1 MPEGS
6 LCSAKEALGVE
17 AAADWIVRHL
27 RPTRSDLC
35 RTNVRPSREQVVTQA
50 ARESPRTSS
59 ASSLSSHDRM
69 STVTASTS
77 STSVNTDCSD
87 NERSVS
93 ASSSGSLQDCRGPFG
108 TPPLGSQ
115 LLEAGPPMEECVQV
129 ELAPPLH
136 ARKADLARNNNNN
149 TPDRM
154 SLDVNFLQAPLS
166 PIATRAMAPNPK
178 LSYVDRVVMEIIE
191 TERMY
196 VQDLR
201 SIIEDYLGCI
211 IDALDLPIRP
221 EHVSALFGN
230 IEDIYEFNSDLLQD
244 LDRCHHDPVA
254 IARCF
259 VDKSQD
265 FDIYTQYCTNYPNSV
280 AALTECMRN
289 KILAKFFRERQSTL
303 KRYLPLGSYLL
314 KPVQRIL
321 KYHLLL
327 QEIAKHFDTNQ
338 EGYVVI
344 EEAIDTM
351 TGVAWYIND
360 MKRKHEH
367 AIRLQEVQSLLINW
381 NGPDLTTYGELV
393 LEGTFRIHRAKNERT
408 LFLFDKVLLLAKK
421 RGEHFVYKTHIMCTA
436 LMLNEGTRN
445 SLCFDL
451 FHYKNPKQQHAVQ
464 AKTVE
469 EKRLWTHH
477 IKRLILENHHAI
489 VPQKAKEAI
498 LEIDSY
504 YPSKYR
510 YSPERSKKSIS
521 TQSTEEFLSCR
532 RGRRQSEPTKQI
544 LKSLVQS
551 VSLKHAGSDGEL
563 LGNKDSLNSMM
574 GVSTLGSST
583 SEPESERHD
592 TENNLAQS
600 KDSLELLNASDS
612 EETAR
617 GTEYVREGLEPEE
630 ELMIEGDQVA
640 DFASSLLA
648 AISCWHYR
656 ARALLSAKFSMTEDP
671 VVLQEVKGCKRQN
684 SQPSGNAEKRRGW
697 DIDVSEVLAPGVEPI
712 SVQQMVT
719 EACQSALEEIQS
731 DSEAARSPE
740 ETKEVAEVLE
750 QVDVEV
756 SDSVREAVESAT
768 EGSFNEAGEEPKHL
782 SSEESTDEEEQERNP
797 RSILPPSVLG
807 QASFIAGHF
816 MNSRS
821 RRNSLAADDG
831 RPYGCP
837 TPKVTSRQ
845 SSLENGDKVLW
856 NSGTVDTSSDCQ
868 VSVSQTNNSQ
878 EKQFDEPNLSTLEDV
893 SSEVDR
899 NIPRR
904 RDSTLSRQDRLLIE
918 KIKSYYD
925 NAEHEDAN
933 FSIRRRESLS
943 YIPAGLVRNSISR
956 LNSQNKEE
964 DLREATLRKRFAAS
978 NAAVPFG
985 NGTST
990 CTLLDLP
997 ITQRNSHSSSPGSS
1011 ALSEPR
1017 QPASNHPV
1025 EESPPLEFS
1034 RDTNLLSQDPIVENE
1049 FRPSV
1054 EMIKIWQM
1062 MENVPDTAAEPPK
1075 RVEQKHEATLK
1086 PELFEPNSEMLKK
1099 REVEN
1104 PEQCQIK
1111 QLSNGRIIFGLDFNE
1126 PLVIVEESDLSAIK
1140 EESPLSSPASFACES
1155 GLQGRPKSIAETGD
1169 SKNVEDLLF
1178 VHKST
1183 SLSQAP
1189 ELPKCSES
1197 ENKTAPPHTRSSF
1210 IQKRHD
1216 RVAPSTRPHVAQA
1229 ETRAQS
1235 EELLREVTEKMKTKV
1250 YQLARIYSQRI
1261 KNSQPVVRKRR
1272 QHLEEELMNDEE
1284 ERENEMAKLPDL
1296 QEDQKEMVVAADEPK
1311 MTLSLPRYEHVI
1323 IQEQMLLA
1331 PLMEEPS
1338 TPSPSKD
1345 SQVFLPFSTRI
1356 PSPRRSVISP
1366 NLVSPARFHSRSPLS
1381 PTEMEN
1387 FLWPDVRELRSKYA
1401 SVDGQFAKMATQR
1414 AAAANLLRPAEG
1426 AYSKLGRVIK
1436 SMSMPNGMMEGR
1448 LSNFSSPEHE
1458 DSSKPSSAKV
1468 LLSKSAPG
1476 TGVRKQLHSDSSIQ
1490 YLLQTA
1496 PESSFRNHV
1505 TCSRTAS
1512 PDFRCAEQSSS
1523 SDSKHCHFTEDA
1535 ESTHYVSSEF
1545 TLQDDQKVI
1554 ILENLPCAGDG
1565 LSSHRNDQTTKGGSG
1580 VGHVQIRSPT
1590 SQEKISIRAVVERC
1604 RAYQESEEYKMRQEC
1619 EGMSWRQGPA
1629 NSTAKHRSSKGA
1641 EKEASSTKQLSE
1653 PRKEMSQQSRRT
1665 DLGQQGLVK
1674 NLRDKFQSLSSA
1686 R

>member
-1 MPEGS
+1 MT
-6 LCSAKEALGVE
+6 ALNRRITK
-17 AAADWIVRHL
+17 WL
-27 RPTRSDLC
+27 
-35 RTNVRPSREQVVTQA
+35 
-50 ARESPRTSS
+50 ESPRTSS

-87 NERSVS
+87 YERSVS

-129 ELAPPLH
+129 ELAPPLR

-211 IDALDLPIRP
+211 IDAMDLPIRP

-244 LDRCHHDPVA
+244 LDRCDHDPVA

-327 QEIAKHFDTNQ
+327 QEIAKHFDTSQ

-551 VSLKHAGSDGEL
+551 GSDGEL

-583 SEPESERHD
+583 IEPESERHD

-630 ELMIEGDQVA
+630 ELMIEGDQ
-640 DFASSLLA
+640 
-648 AISCWHYR
+648 
-656 ARALLSAKFSMTEDP
+656 TEDP

-697 DIDVSEVLAPGVEPI
+697 DIDVSEVLTPGVEPI

-731 DSEAARSPE
+731 DSETAHSPE

-756 SDSVREAVESAT
+756 SDSVRGAVVSAT
-768 EGSFNEAGEEPKHL
+768 ECSFNEAGEEPKHL

-831 RPYGCP
+831 RSYGCP

-845 SSLENGDKVLW
+845 SSLENGDNVLW
-856 NSGTVDTSSDCQ
+856 NSGTFDTSADCQ
-868 VSVSQTNNSQ
+868 VSVSQANNSQ
-878 EKQFDEPNLSTLEDV
+878 EKQFDEPNLSNLEDV
-893 SSEVDR
+893 SSEADR

-943 YIPAGLVRNSISR
+943 YIPAGLVRNSISK

-964 DLREATLRKRFAAS
+964 DLREAMLRKRFAAS
-978 NAAVPFG
+978 NAAVSFG
-985 NGTST
+985 NGPST
-990 CTLLDLP
+990 CALLDLP
-997 ITQRNSHSSSPGSS
+997 TTQRNSHSSSLGSS

-1017 QPASNHPV
+1017 QPDFNDPV
-1025 EESPPLEFS
+1025 EESPPLDFS
-1034 RDTNLLSQDPIVENE
+1034 RDTNSLSQDPIVENE

-1054 EMIKIWQM
+1054 EMIKIWQV
-1062 MENVPDTAAEPPK
+1062 MENMPDSAAEPPK

-1086 PELFEPNSEMLKK
+1086 PEVFEPNSEMLKK

-1104 PEQCQIK
+1104 LEQCQIK

-1126 PLVIVEESDLSAIK
+1126 PLVIVEDSDLSAIK

-1178 VHKST
+1178 VHKSA

-1189 ELPKCSES
+1189 LCVQLPKCSGS
-1197 ENKTAPPHTRSSF
+1197 ENKTALPHTRSSF
-1210 IQKRHD
+1210 TQKRHD
-1216 RVAPSTRPHVAQA
+1216 RLAPSTRPHVAQA
-1229 ETRAQS
+1229 GTRAQS

-1261 KNSQPVVRKRR
+1261 KNSKPVVRKRR

-1284 ERENEMAKLPDL
+1284 ERENEMDKLPDL
-1296 QEDQKEMVVAADEPK
+1296 QEDQKEMVVDADEPK
-1311 MTLSLPRYEHVI
+1311 VTLSLPRYEHVI

-1345 SQVFLPFSTRI
+1345 SQAFLPFFTRI

-1366 NLVSPARFHSRSPLS
+1366 NLVSPTRFHSRSPLS
-1381 PTEMEN
+1381 PTEMET

-1414 AAAANLLRPAEG
+1414 AAAANLLRPTEG
-1426 AYSKLGRVIK
+1426 AYSKLGRVAK

-1448 LSNFSSPEHE
+1448 LSHFSSPEHE
-1458 DSSKPSSAKV
+1458 DSSKPSNAKV
-1468 LLSKSAPG
+1468 QLSKTAPG

-1505 TCSRTAS
+1505 MCSRTAS

-1545 TLQDDQKVI
+1545 TLQDDQTVI

-1565 LSSHRNDQTTKGGSG
+1565 LSSHRNDQVTKGGSG
-1580 VGHVQIRSPT
+1580 EGYVQIRSPT
-1590 SQEKISIRAVVERC
+1590 SHEKISIRAVVERC
-1604 RAYQESEEYKMRQEC
+1604 RAYQESEEYKMRQES
-1619 EGMSWRQGPA
+1619 EGKSWRQGPA
-1629 NSTAKHRSSKGA
+1629 NSTAKPRSSKGA
-1641 EKEASSTKQLSE
+1641 EKEVSSTNQLSE
-1653 PRKEMSQQSRRT
+1653 PRKEMSQLSRRT

-1686 R
+1686 M

>member
-6 LCSAKEALGVE
+6 LCSAKEAPAVE
-17 AAADWIVRHL
+17 
-27 RPTRSDLC
+27 
-35 RTNVRPSREQVVTQA
+35 
-50 ARESPRTSS
+50 ESPRTSS

-87 NERSVS
+87 NERPVS
-93 ASSSGSLQDCRGPFG
+93 AGSSGSLQDFRGPFG
-108 TPPLGSQ
+108 TPPPGNQ
-115 LLEAGPPMEECVQV
+115 PLEARTQMEECVRV
-129 ELAPPLH
+129 EQAPPLH
-136 ARKADLARNNNNN
+136 ALKADRACNNNNN

-154 SLDVNFLQAPLS
+154 SMDVNFLQVPLS

-327 QEIAKHFDTNQ
+327 QEIAKHFDASQ
-338 EGYVVI
+338 EGYEVI

-421 RGEHFVYKTHIMCTA
+421 RGEHFIYKTHILCSA
-436 LMLNEGTRN
+436 LMLIESTRD
-445 SLCFDL
+445 SLCFGLSD
-451 FHYKNPKQQHAVQ
+451 YKNPKQQHTVQ

-477 IKRLILENHHAI
+477 IKRLILDNHHAI
-489 VPQKAKEAI
+489 IPQKAKEAI
-498 LEIDSY
+498 LEMDSY

-510 YSPERSKKSIS
+510 YSPERSKKSMS
-521 TQSTEEFLSCR
+521 TQPMEEFLSCR

-563 LGNKDSLNSMM
+563 LGNKDSLNSMT
-574 GVSTLGSST
+574 GVSTRGPST
-583 SEPESERHD
+583 SEAEGERHD
-592 TENNLAQS
+592 SEDILAQS

-617 GTEYVREGLEPEE
+617 GTEFVQEGLEPEE

-671 VVLQEVKGCKRQN
+671 VELQEVKGCKRQN

-697 DIDVSEVLAPGVEPI
+697 DIDTSASEELAPDVEPI
-712 SVQQMVT
+712 SVQQLVT

-731 DSEAARSPE
+731 DSETAHSPE
-740 ETKEVAEVLE
+740 EAKEPDEASEDI
-750 QVDVEV
+750 DVEG
-756 SDSVREAVESAT
+756 SDPGQGAVESAT
-768 EGSFNEAGEEPKHL
+768 DSFNEADEEPKHF
-782 SSEESTDEEEQERNP
+782 SSEESTDEEEQDRDSP
-797 RSILPPSVLG
+797 SILPPSVLG
-807 QASFIAGHF
+807 QASLIAGHF

-821 RRNSLAADDG
+821 RRNSLAADDS
-831 RPYGCP
+831 RSYGCP
-837 TPKVTSRQ
+837 TPKATSRQ
-845 SSLENGDKVLW
+845 SSLENGDKVLR
-856 NSGTVDTSSDCQ
+856 NSGTFDTNANCK
-868 VSVSQTNNSQ
+868 VSVSQVNNSP
-878 EKQFDEPNLSTLEDV
+878 EKHFEEPDFSGLEDG
-893 SSEVDR
+893 SSEMDR

-904 RDSTLSRQDRLLIE
+904 RDSTLSRRDRLLIE

-943 YIPAGLVRNSISR
+943 YIPAGLVRNSISK
-956 LNSQNKEE
+956 LNSQKKEE
-964 DLREATLRKRFAAS
+964 DLREATLRRRFAAS
-978 NAAVPFG
+978 SATVAHG
-985 NGTST
+985 NGPPT

-997 ITQRNSHSSSPGSS
+997 DAITQTSSRSSSGSGQI
-1011 ALSEPR
+1011 SEPQ
-1017 QPASNHPV
+1017 QPVSNNHV
-1025 EESPPLEFS
+1025 EESLPLDFS
-1034 RDTNLLSQDPIVENE
+1034 RDTSIISQDPIAEDE

-1054 EMIKIWQM
+1054 DMIKIWQE
-1062 MENVPDTAAEPPK
+1062 MESMSDTAAEPPK
-1075 RVEQKHEATLK
+1075 RAEQKHETALR
-1086 PELFEPNSEMLKK
+1086 PNSEMLKK

-1104 PEQCQIK
+1104 TEQCQIK
-1111 QLSNGRIIFGLDFNE
+1111 ELSNGRIIFGLDFNE
-1126 PLVIVEESDLSAIK
+1126 PLVIVEDSDLSAIM
-1140 EESPLSSPASFACES
+1140 EESPLSSPARFAHES
-1155 GLQGRPKSIAETGD
+1155 GLQVRPNNISESGD
-1169 SKNVEDLLF
+1169 SEHAEGLLPA
-1178 VHKST
+1178 HKS
-1183 SLSQAP
+1183 AP
-1189 ELPKCSES
+1189 LYQRPLCVQLPKCSEA
-1197 ENKTAPPHTRSSF
+1197 ENKTAPPGTSSNLPR
-1210 IQKRHD
+1210 KRHGHL
-1216 RVAPSTRPHVAQA
+1216 AQSTRPHIAQA
-1229 ETRAQS
+1229 GSRAQS
-1235 EELLREVTEKMKTKV
+1235 EELLREVTEKVKTKV

-1261 KNSQPVVRKRR
+1261 KNSRPVVQKRG
-1272 QHLEEELMNDEE
+1272 QHLEEGLMNDEE
-1284 ERENEMAKLPDL
+1284 ERGKEMAKLPNF
-1296 QEDQKEMVVAADEPK
+1296 QEDKKEIVVDADKPK
-1311 MTLSLPRYEHVI
+1311 MTLSLPSYEHVI
-1323 IQEQMLLA
+1323 IQEQVFLA

-1345 SQVFLPFSTRI
+1345 LQAVLPPSPRI
-1356 PSPRRSVISP
+1356 SSPRRSVISP
-1366 NLVSPARFHSRSPLS
+1366 NLASPVRSHSRSPLS
-1381 PTEMEN
+1381 PTEMET

-1401 SVDGQFAKMATQR
+1401 SGDGQFAKNLTQR
-1414 AAAANLLRPAEG
+1414 AAGENLLRLTEG
-1426 AYSKLGRVIK
+1426 THSKLGRVAK

-1448 LSNFSSPEHE
+1448 MSHFSSPEQE
-1458 DSSKPSSAKV
+1458 DRSKPSSAKV
-1468 LLSKSAPG
+1468 QVSNEASGAG
-1476 TGVRKQLHSDSSIQ
+1476 ARKQLHSDSSIH
-1490 YLLQTA
+1490 YLRQAA

-1505 TCSRTAS
+1505 SCSRTAS
-1512 PDFRCAEQSSS
+1512 SDCRCAELSSC
-1523 SDSKHCHFTEDA
+1523 SDCKHCHFTKDA
-1535 ESTHYVSSEF
+1535 ESTQCISSEL
-1545 TLQDDQKVI
+1545 TLQDHQKVI
-1554 ILENLPCAGDG
+1554 IVENLPWDRDG
-1565 LSSHRNDQTTKGGSG
+1565 LSSHRNDQTAKDSSSGGEG
-1580 VGHVQIRSPT
+1580 YIQIRSPT
-1590 SQEKISIRAVVERC
+1590 SHEKISIRAVVERC
-1604 RAYQESEEYKMRQEC
+1604 RAYQESEEYKMRQES
-1619 EGMSWRQGPA
+1619 EGKSWRPGTA
-1629 NSTAKHRSSKGA
+1629 NPMAKLHSSKGA
-1641 EKEASSTKQLSE
+1641 EKEVSSTKWQSE
-1653 PRKEMSQQSRRT
+1653 PRKEMSQLSRRT

>member
-1 MPEGS
+1 MDNINGTRLSSKPR
-6 LCSAKEALGVE
+6 LNAAH

-551 VSLKHAGSDGEL
+551 VSLK
-563 LGNKDSLNSMM
+563 
-574 GVSTLGSST
+574 
-583 SEPESERHD
+583 
-592 TENNLAQS
+592 
-600 KDSLELLNASDS
+600 
-612 EETAR
+612 
-617 GTEYVREGLEPEE
+617 
-630 ELMIEGDQVA
+630 
-640 DFASSLLA
+640 
-648 AISCWHYR
+648 
-656 ARALLSAKFSMTEDP
+656 TEDP